1 MVKSLRKLFQN
12 EDEYSVYFIAL
23 HTHSFNKTVARA
35 LSLSVF
41 TSNFVF
47 VIVATRT
54 HTLLSECRSVAFA
67 AFIILHFK
75 AWNFVSHVLTH
86 FLVAVLYT
94 LVSSLLFGC
103 ASSLAFLDK
112 WAHTMIK
119 MWHIVAHSFILIPMF
134 FFVVVVVSFFSLSV
148 LYRQRE
154 HYKPNIP
161 TSSCYFFPHPKK
173 SNNLGIS
180 AFCFIN
186 FRIILVSLC
195 ARMCLFS
202 ISKR

>member
-1 MVKSLRKLFQN
+1 MSIRYISLRYTLTILIKL
-12 EDEYSVYFIAL
+12 S
-23 HTHSFNKTVARA
+23 RA
-35 LSLSVF
+35 LSLSLF
-41 TSNFVF
+41 TSSFVF
-47 VIVATRT
+47 VIVATHT

-75 AWNFVSHVLTH
+75 AWNFVSHVLIH

-94 LVSSLLFGC
+94 LVSSFLFGC
-103 ASSLAFLDK
+103 GSSLAFLDK

-134 FFVVVVVSFFSLSV
+134 FFVVVVVVVSLFSLSV

>member
-103 ASSLAFLDK
+103 GSSLAFLDK

-134 FFVVVVVSFFSLSV
+134 FLSSSSSSPFFLFLFYTAS
-148 LYRQRE
+148 E
-154 HYKPNIP
+154 NI
-161 TSSCYFFPHPKK
+161 TS
-173 SNNLGIS
+173 
-180 AFCFIN
+180 
-186 FRIILVSLC
+186 RIFQLPL
-195 ARMCLFS
+195 ATFS
-202 ISKR
+202 HIRRNQIT